1 MKAAIMAATCL
12 NEIYFNN
19 MMGRKQLLQTKPSGS
34 GRFIL
39 WQPINFEILAC
50 SYFYI
55 LLLATYIF
63 WIRNKQKQRIRPHSQ
78 KCLVQVT
85 RLTHHSKWKKSGF
98 AYGSWVVGIFTAW
111 STILNPHWYM
121 PNFFFDGSQSYI
133 PDLGNKMGKIPLW

>member
-1 MKAAIMAATCL
+1 MKFTSIIWWEENSC
-12 NEIYFNN
+12 Y
-19 MMGRKQLLQTKPSGS
+19 KQNLLEVEGL
-34 GRFIL
+34 FYDNL
-39 WQPINFEILAC
+39 INFEILAC

-98 AYGSWVVGIFTAW
+98 AYGGRVVGIFTAW